1 MYCTVCGDKFATLI
15 IITYFL
21 ENYNSIKPGK
31 SNFPD
36 FSDERPERIDKSQ
49 MSGINI
55 VSTGGYAPLLAVT
68 NDDMAKIVETNDEW
82 IRTRTG
88 ISQRRMSDCEP
99 TWYMGA
105 MASKQ
110 AIERAG
116 IDPKDIG
123 LMISSTITNDFVTP
137 SAACLIQREIGAVNA
152 AAFDLGAACSGFVY
166 AVDTACRFLA
176 TDDSLKYVLVSAN
189 ENLSYIT
196 NFADRSSCVLF
207 GDGAAAV
214 ILERSDK
221 LFTSWLGADG
231 TGAKFLY
238 AKNQYP
244 HSPFIT
250 EGHPVINDETDP
262 SIDHRLL
269 IQDGKEVYKFATKAL
284 PTAAKNAADK
294 ISLDISDIDLFIP
307 HQANIRII
315 ETAAKNLGVS
325 MDKFFTNIDMHGNTS
340 SASIPIAL
348 NEAVEKGVLKRGM
361 KVCLVGFGAG
371 LTLGSVIIEY

>member
-1 MYCTVCGDKFATLI
+1 
-15 IITYFL
+15 
-21 ENYNSIKPGK
+21 
-31 SNFPD
+31 
-36 FSDERPERIDKSQ
+36 

-88 ISQRRMSDCEP
+88 ISQRRMSNCEP

-123 LMISSTITNDFVTP
+123 LIISSTITNDFVTP
-137 SAACLIQREIGAVNA
+137 SASCLIQREIGAVNA

-176 TDDSLKYVLVSAN
+176 TDDNLKYVLVSAN

-238 AKNQYP
+238 AKNHHQL
-244 HSPFIT
+244 HPFIT
-250 EGHPVINDETDP
+250 EGHPVIDDETDP
-262 SIDHRLL
+262 SVDHRLL
-269 IQDGKEVYKFATKAL
+269 VQDGKEVYKFATKAL